1 MTAKD
6 IEVTS
11 ATQSDYAEFAHYL
24 EGSEIPVDQR
34 EEFLA
39 LLWSIMVQF
48 AALGFGA
55 DTASQAINA
64 ALLAPDDFSK
74 KDLLTD
80 TFKEAA
86 E

>member
-1 MTAKD
+1 MKTND

-11 ATQSDYAEFAHYL
+11 TAQPDYAEFAHYL
-24 EGSEIPVDQR
+24 DGSEIPVDQR
-34 EEFLA
+34 DEFLA

-55 DTASQAINA
+55 DTASQAIGA
-64 ALLAPDDFSK
+64 ALLTPDDLSK
-74 KDLLTD
+74 KDSITQ
-80 TFKEAA
+80 TFKEAT

>member
-1 MTAKD
+1 MTTKD

-11 ATQSDYAEFAHYL
+11 AAQPDYAEFAHYL
-24 EGSEIPVDQR
+24 DGSEIPVDQR

-64 ALLAPDDFSK
+64 ALLAPDDFSTRNTT
-74 KDLLTD
+74 KDV
-80 TFKEAA
+80 FKEAA

>member
-1 MTAKD
+1 MTTKD
-6 IEVTS
+6 IEVTNT
-11 ATQSDYAEFAHYL
+11 AQNDFAEFAHYL
-24 EGSEIPVDQR
+24 DGSEIPVDQQ

-64 ALLAPDDFSK
+64 VLLDPDDIDK
-74 KDLLTD
+74 GIKLKNR
-80 TFKEAA
+80 FKEAA